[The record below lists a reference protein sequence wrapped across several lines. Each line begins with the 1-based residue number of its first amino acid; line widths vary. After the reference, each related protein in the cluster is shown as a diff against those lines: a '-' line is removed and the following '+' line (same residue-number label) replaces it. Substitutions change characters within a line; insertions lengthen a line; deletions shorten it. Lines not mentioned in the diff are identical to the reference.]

1 MALEFNHNVLD
12 RFLKYV
18 QIDTQSDPTSTT
30 APTTEKQKDL
40 SRELVKDLKAIGIE
54 DAEMDDFGYVY
65 GTVPATTDKNVPTIC
80 FCSHV
85 DTAPDASGTNV
96 KPIVHRN
103 YDGSDIVL
111 PDDEAMVLSTSKMKY
126 LKEKVGDDIITAS
139 GKTLLGA
146 DDKAG
151 VAIIMA
157 LAEHLIKNPQIKH
170 GKIRILFTPD
180 EEVGR
185 GVDNVDMKKL
195 GADFG
200 YTLDGGEAGTM
211 EDETFSADGV
221 KITFKGVIIHP
232 GYAKGKLEN
241 ALKMVGDL
249 LSLLPKYRLSPE
261 TTNGRNG
268 FVHPTSIGGISE
280 EAFATF
286 IVRDFTTAKL
296 EEHENELRKLCDIVL
311 KNYPNSTYEFEVK
324 EQYRNMKVILDKHP
338 NVAGFAEKAIQ
349 RTGYEVVKHP
359 IRGGTD
365 GSRLS
370 FMGLPCPNVFTG
382 MQQIHSKLEW
392 VSLQDMEKAVETLTH
407 LVMIWEEES

>member
-1 MALEFNHNVLD
+1 MALNFNHNVLD

-18 QIDTQSDPTSTT
+18 KIDTQSDPTSKT

-40 SRELVKDLKAIGIE
+40 SRELVKDLLAIGIT
-54 DAEMDDFGYVY
+54 DAETDEYGYVY
-65 GTVPATTDKNVPTIC
+65 GTIPSTTTKKVPTIC

-85 DTAPDASGTNV
+85 DTAPDASGTDV
-96 KPIVHRN
+96 KPIVHRK

-111 PDDEAMVLSTSKMKY
+111 PDDNSIVLSPSKIPY
-126 LKEKVGDDIITAS
+126 LKKKIGDDIITAS
-139 GKTLLGA
+139 GKTLLGS

-157 LAEHLIKNPQIKH
+157 MAEHLMQNPEIKH

-185 GVDNVDMKKL
+185 GVDHVDMKKL

-200 YTLDGGEAGTM
+200 YTLDGGEVGTM

-241 ALKMVGDL
+241 SLKMVGDL

-261 TTNGRNG
+261 TTNGRSG

-280 EAFATF
+280 EAFVSF
-286 IVRDFTTAKL
+286 IVRDFRTNKL
-296 EEHENELRKLCDIVL
+296 EKHENELRKLCDIVM
-311 KNYPNSTYEFEVK
+311 KNYPNSTYEFEVT

-338 NVAGFAEKAIQ
+338 EVAAFAEKAIQ
-349 RTGYEVVKHP
+349 RTGFEVVKEP

-370 FMGLPCPNVFTG
+370 FMGLPCPNIYTG
-382 MQQIHSKLEW
+382 MQHIHSKKEW
-392 VSLQDMEKAVETLTH
+392 VSLQDMEKAVETITH

>member
-1 MALEFNHNVLD
+1 MSLVFNHNVLD

-18 QIDTQSDPTSTT
+18 KFDTQSDPTSTT

-40 SRELVKDLKAIGIE
+40 SRELVKDLKAIGVE
-54 DAEMDDFGYVY
+54 DAEMDKFGYVY
-65 GTVPATTDKNVPTIC
+65 GTVPATTDKKVPVIC

-103 YDGSDIVL
+103 YDGADIVL
-111 PDDEAMVLSTSKMKY
+111 PDDETQVLSTSKMNY
-126 LKEKVGDDIITAS
+126 LKKKIGDDIITAS
-139 GKTLLGA
+139 GNTLLGA

-157 LAEHLIKNPQIKH
+157 LAEHLINNPQIKH

-185 GVDNVDMKKL
+185 GVDNADMKKL

-221 KITFKGVIIHP
+221 KVTFKGVIIHP

-249 LSLLPKYRLSPE
+249 LSMLPKYRLSPE
-261 TTNGRNG
+261 TTNHRDG
-268 FVHPTSIGGISE
+268 FVHPTAIGGISE
-280 EAFATF
+280 EAWAKF
-286 IVRDFTTAKL
+286 IVRDFTTVNL
-296 EEHENELRKLCDIVL
+296 EKHENELRKICDIVL
-311 KNYPNSTYEFEVK
+311 KNYPNSSYEFEVT
-324 EQYRNMKVILDKHP
+324 EQYRNMKVILDQHP
-338 NVAGFAEKAIQ
+338 NVAAFAEKAIQ
-349 RTGYEVVKHP
+349 RMGYEVVKNP

-370 FMGLPCPNVFTG
+370 FMGLPCPNIFTG
-382 MQQIHSKLEW
+382 MQHIHSKLEW